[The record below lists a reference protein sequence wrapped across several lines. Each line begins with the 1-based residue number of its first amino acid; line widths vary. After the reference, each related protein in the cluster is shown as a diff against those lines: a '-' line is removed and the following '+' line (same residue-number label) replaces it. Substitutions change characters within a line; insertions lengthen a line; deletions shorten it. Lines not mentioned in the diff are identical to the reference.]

1 MDEKR
6 NEPMSERVEKLSDQI
21 ALQSEKIG
29 IVADQLWKSNHDVG
43 GVNSMVA
50 GWSYDQL
57 MSISGRMNS
66 MVEVARK
73 MEADILS
80 MDSGIPKEIL
90 KDVPARVT
98 RMMDKELQKR
108 TKGVNV
114 D

>member
-1 MDEKR
+1 MDEKT
-6 NEPMSERVEKLSDQI
+6 NEPTNERVEKLSDQI

-57 MSISGRMNS
+57 MAIAGRMNS

-80 MDSGIPKEIL
+80 MVSGGIPEEML
-90 KDVPARVT
+90 K
-98 RMMDKELQKR
+98 MMDKELQKR
-108 TKGVNV
+108 TKRVSA